1 MINKNLFL
9 FAKVLPKA
17 ENFQDAK
24 VALLNIIEK
33 TRKEEGCLQFHL
45 HDDEQYLYLYE
56 EWINENAL
64 MLHYEQTY
72 TKDVFRKYESWL
84 SKAVEV
90 NKMYLSS

>member
-17 ENFQDAK
+17 ENFQKAK
-24 VALLNIIEK
+24 EALLNIIEK

-56 EWINENAL
+56 EWINEQAL
-64 MLHYEQTY
+64 ILHYEQAY
-72 TKDVFRKYESWL
+72 TKEVFTKYESCL
-84 SKAVEV
+84 AKEVEV